1 MQTKYI
7 YNWEIWRYAIPNKM
21 ISEGK
26 RVKLFRHGPMGSEA
40 AGALDPKGVKRDLSL
55 LVPDLTPDWLASEKL
70 TALSAINLEKMP
82 KVPDEARI
90 GPPVGGSRQFIAIG
104 LNYRKHA
111 AESGMTIPT
120 DPLVFNKAL
129 TCIQGPNDNIVQ
141 PEGSE
146 KLDWEVELAF
156 YIGTK
161 AQRVSKEDALK
172 YVAGYCL
179 ANDVSER
186 DWQANRSGQW
196 VKGKSFD
203 TFGPLGPWLVTT
215 DELPD
220 PQNISI
226 SLSVNGAV
234 RQKSNTDDM
243 IFSVAEIVSHLS
255 QFMTLL
261 PGDVVVTGTPEGV
274 GLGMKPPQF
283 LKPGDVVEVHGGI
296 LGEQRQKVV

>member
-1 MQTKYI
+1 
-7 YNWEIWRYAIPNKM
+7 
-21 ISEGK
+21 
-26 RVKLFRHGPMGSEA
+26 
-40 AGALDPKGVKRDLSL
+40 
-55 LVPDLTPDWLASEKL
+55 
-70 TALSAINLEKMP
+70 
-82 KVPDEARI
+82 
-90 GPPVGGSRQFIAIG
+90 
-104 LNYRKHA
+104 
-111 AESGMTIPT
+111 MTIPN

-129 TCIQGPNDNIVQ
+129 TCIQGPNDDIVQ
-141 PEGSE
+141 PERSE
-146 KLDWEVELAF
+146 KLDWEVELGF

-161 AQRVSKEDALK
+161 AQRVSKENALK

-203 TFGPLGPWLVTT
+203 TFGPLGPWLVTA

-220 PQNISI
+220 PQNIPI
-226 SLSVNGAV
+226 SLSVNGMV
-234 RQKSNTDDM
+234 RQKSNTNDM

-283 LKPGDVVEVHGGI
+283 LKRGDIVEVSGGI